1 MYAVAHALHNMRTE
15 VCGQG
20 SIGLCDE
27 MRPPNMDA
35 FFEYL
40 TNVSFKGKIIVI
52 LLPLTRLFLLL
63 LLFIIII
70 IIIIIVIIII
80 IISYSRAVRPTV
92 YTSFITIRKVV
103 LSSEMGGLNVKFR
116 TS

>member
-63 LLFIIII
+63 LFIIII

>member
-40 TNVSFKGKIIVI
+40 TNVSFKGKIIV
-52 LLPLTRLFLLL
+52 LLL

-70 IIIIIVIIII
+70 IIIIIIVTIIII
-80 IISYSRAVRPTV
+80 IWYSRAVRPTV
-92 YTSFITIRKVV
+92 YTSFITI
-103 LSSEMGGLNVKFR
+103 
-116 TS
+116 